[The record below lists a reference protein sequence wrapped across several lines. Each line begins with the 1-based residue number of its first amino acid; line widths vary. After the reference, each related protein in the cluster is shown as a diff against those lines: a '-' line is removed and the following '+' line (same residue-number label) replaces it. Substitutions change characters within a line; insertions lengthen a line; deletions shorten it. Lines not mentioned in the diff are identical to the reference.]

1 MIIQRV
7 NKRNVLFTDSPDP
20 TWNLNMHLILG
31 DKNNYIIDTG
41 LGSLSAAHIKKYI
54 NNNKPIIVI
63 NTHYHWD
70 HIWGNISFSNEL
82 IISHRICR
90 EIILSEWETMLHKN
104 EKHISGDTKMRLP
117 NLVFEQE
124 LYFPDDKIRLFYT
137 PGHTIDSISVLD
149 EKDKVMNVG
158 DNIGDNMDEIIPSIY
173 SNITYYKNSII
184 KYKEIDFDYCISG
197 HNKVLEK
204 GIIDKI
210 LNKL

>member
-1 MIIQRV
+1 
-7 NKRNVLFTDSPDP
+7 
-20 TWNLNMHLILG
+20 MHLILG

-70 HIWGNISFSNEL
+70 HIWGNISFSNDL

-104 EKHISGDTKMRLP
+104 EKYISGDTKMRLP